1 MTAYILNHVGYDD
14 PGYIKIALDQLGI
27 RWQMRYREY
36 LTSQHRELL
45 GDAELVILLGSL
57 WDPTDTAMPEVKAEL
72 SLITKA
78 RAAGIPI
85 FGVCYGAQLLALSS
99 GARLYRLSSPN
110 IGYRQVIFDHN
121 WQPPSNQFFWNHIGF
136 DTPAGA
142 SNLAR
147 GPQSSWAFEEEG
159 ILAVQFHADA
169 TPGLLQRWTRE
180 GSAELAEL
188 EIDLHRILADAE
200 RVSAAVQSFTSHA
213 IRGLLKI
220 AGIGGQHAS

>member
-14 PGYIKIALDQLGI
+14 PGYTKIALDQLGI
-27 RWQMRYREY
+27 TWQMRYREY
-36 LTSQHRELL
+36 LTSQHRELP

-78 RAAGIPI
+78 REAGIPI

-121 WQPPSNQFFWNHIGF
+121 WQPPSNQFFGTISALTRLLEPPIWPGVLSRPGHSKKKESWLCSSMQ
-136 DTPAGA
+136 TPRPDCCSAGPA
-142 SNLAR
+142 KGQQNWQSLR
-147 GPQSSWAFEEEG
+147 SICTVSWLTLSVHPQPSS
-159 ILAVQFHADA
+159 
-169 TPGLLQRWTRE
+169 P
-180 GSAELAEL
+180 
-188 EIDLHRILADAE
+188 LHLMPF
-200 RVSAAVQSFTSHA
+200 AAC
-213 IRGLLKI
+213 
-220 AGIGGQHAS
+220 